1 MPLVRIIVQTELV
14 EVEPETEGLFAGCPR
29 TSCRQL
35 SRRQHFDVRYPQTV
49 ELYGETYKQNGF
61 GYRPFNKKNPDYHI
75 FVKLSDE
82 QFSQFAAKAK
92 AAGHRW
98 RRGDGG
104 DTDGRSVVRRLMAAA

>member
-14 EVEPETEGLFAGCPR
+14 EVESETEGLFAGCSR

-35 SRRQHFDVRYPQTV
+35 SRRQRFNIRYPQTV
-49 ELYGETYKQNGF
+49 ELYGTTYEQNGF
-61 GYRPFNKKNPDYHI
+61 GCRPFNKKNPDYHI
-75 FVKLSDE
+75 FIKLSDE

-98 RRGDGG
+98 RHGNGG
-104 DTDGRSVVRRLMAAA
+104 SVDGRSVVRRLMAAA